1 MLIPALS
8 VGGLA
13 ANPWPRMDEM
23 GLPFRKVT
31 RSFQKVTR
39 SVLKVTRSFR
49 KVTRSDGE
57 MTRSV
62 LKVTRSDGETTRSF
76 RLFPAKGRPRRR
88 RDAASPP
95 LSHLAFL
102 VISLIAF
109 DAGNFGSSN
118 DTFEDITTEDTE
130 TPSAAR
136 KAADE
141 DYALRRKPS
150 LIRGIMEDKR
160 AVGTPSNLFNKRIC
174 SRLTPLTIPESRTP

>member
-1 MLIPALS
+1 MRKRPS
-8 VGGLA
+8 H
-13 ANPWPRMDEM
+13 
-23 GLPFRKVT
+23 FRKWLGHFEETTKPFWKVAK
-31 RSFQKVTR
+31 SF
-39 SVLKVTRSFR
+39 LKVTCP
-49 KVTRSDGE
+49 
-57 MTRSV
+57 
-62 LKVTRSDGETTRSF
+62 F
-76 RLFPAKGRPRRR
+76 RLFPAKGRPCRR
-88 RDAASPP
+88 RDAATPP

-109 DAGNFGSSN
+109 DAGKFGSSKDSVEN
-118 DTFEDITTEDTE
+118 VTTE

-141 DYALRRKPS
+141 DCALRRKPS